1 MKNCLLLL
9 AVVAMVAVVAPA
21 YSQTIYLDTNG
32 DGMNSVLEK
41 QNGNNAA
48 PDDVLGASTT
58 AVDVYFDSN
67 HNPDGSTLLCP
78 QDAAQPYDMFS
89 YEATVRASGSG
100 SVTFNGWTDAL
111 GWSIGII
118 TIGDH
123 TFATAGT
130 DAWFGRGTQS
140 SGAVMGRYKV
150 GTLSV
155 SVTGTPKLDFVTS
168 STIDPS
174 AQTAFGGHC
183 YAPLFDNTNRLGEQY
198 PTSNAF
204 GTEAPVPVVPTTWG
218 KIKNLYH

>member
-21 YSQTIYLDTNG
+21 YSQTLYLDTNG
-32 DGMNSVLEK
+32 DGMNSLLEK
-41 QNGNNAA
+41 SNGNNAA

-67 HNPDGSTLLCP
+67 HNPDGSTVLCP
-78 QDAAQPYDMFS
+78 QDPSQPYDMFS

-100 SVTFNGWTDAL
+100 TVTFNGWTDAL

-123 TFATAGT
+123 TFATAGS
-130 DAWFGRGTQS
+130 DAWFGRGTAS
-140 SGAVMGRYKV
+140 SGAVMGRFKV

-155 SVTGTPKLDFVTS
+155 SVTGTPKLDFATS

>member
-9 AVVAMVAVVAPA
+9 AVVALVAVAAPA
-21 YSQTIYLDTNG
+21 HSQTLYMDTNG
-32 DGMNSVLEK
+32 DGKNSLLEK

-48 PDDVLGASTT
+48 PDDVLNSSTT
-58 AVDVYFDSN
+58 SVDIYFDAN
-67 HNPDGSTLLCP
+67 HAPDGSVLLCP

-100 SVTFNGWTDAL
+100 SVTFNGWTDNM

-130 DAWFGRGTQS
+130 DAWFGRGNQN
-140 SGAVMGRYKV
+140 AVMGLQKV
-150 GTLSV
+150 GTLSIA
-155 SVTGTPKLDFVTS
+155 VTGSPKLDFATS

-183 YAPLFDNTNRLGEQY
+183 YGPLFDNTNRLGEQY

>member
-9 AVVAMVAVVAPA
+9 AVVAMVGVAAPA
-21 YSQTIYLDTNG
+21 HSQTLYMDTNG
-32 DGMNSVLEK
+32 DGKNSLLEK

-48 PDDVLGASTT
+48 PDDVLNASTT
-58 AVDVYFDSN
+58 SVDFYFDPN
-67 HNPDGSTLLCP
+67 HNPDGSVVLCP
-78 QDAAQPYDMFS
+78 QDASQPYDMFS

-100 SVTFNGWTDAL
+100 SVTFNGWTDL
-111 GWSIGII
+111 MGWSIGII

-130 DAWFGRGTQS
+130 DAWFGRGNQN
-140 SGAVMGRYKV
+140 AVMGKQKV
-150 GTLSV
+150 GTLSIA
-155 SVTGTPKLDFVTS
+155 VTGSPKLDFATS
-168 STIDPS
+168 STIDFS

-183 YAPLFDNTNRLGEQY
+183 YGPLFDNTNRLGEQY
-198 PTSNAF
+198 PTSSAF

>member
-9 AVVAMVAVVAPA
+9 AVVALVAVVAPA
-21 YSQTIYLDTNG
+21 YSQTLYMDTNG
-32 DGMNSVLEK
+32 DGLNSLLEK
-41 QNGNNAA
+41 QNGNMAA
-48 PDDVLGASTT
+48 PDDVLGPGTT
-58 AVDVYFDSN
+58 SVDFYFDSN

-89 YEATVRASGSG
+89 YEATVHASGSG
-100 SVTFNGWTDAL
+100 TVTFNGWTDAM
-111 GWSIGII
+111 GWPIGII
-118 TIGDH
+118 TIGDN
-123 TFATAGT
+123 TFATAGA
-130 DAWFGRGTQS
+130 DAWFGRGNQT
-140 SGAVMGRYKV
+140 AVIGKFKV
-150 GTLSV
+150 GTLSI
-155 SVTGTPKLDFVTS
+155 SVTGTPKLDYLTS

-204 GTEAPVPVVPTTWG
+204 GTEAPVPVVETTWG

>member
-9 AVVAMVAVVAPA
+9 AAVALVGMVAPA
-21 YSQTIYLDTNG
+21 HSQTLYMDTNG
-32 DGMNSVLEK
+32 DGKNSILEH
-41 QNGNNAA
+41 QNGNAAA
-48 PDDVLGASTT
+48 PDDVLGAGTT
-58 AVDVYFDSN
+58 SVDVYFDSN

-100 SVTFNGWTDAL
+100 SVTFNGWTDNM
-111 GWSIGII
+111 GWAIGII

-130 DAWFGRGTQS
+130 DAWFGRGNQN
-140 SGAVMGRYKV
+140 AVIGKSKV
-150 GTLSV
+150 GTLSIT
-155 SVTGTPKLDFVTS
+155 VTGTPKLDFVTS
-168 STIDPS
+168 STIDGS

-183 YAPLFDNTNRLGEQY
+183 YGPLFDNTNRLGEQY
-198 PTSNAF
+198 PTSNAY

>member
-9 AVVAMVAVVAPA
+9 AVVALVAVVAPA
-21 YSQTIYLDTNG
+21 YSQTLYLDTNG
-32 DGMNSVLEK
+32 DGKNSLLEK

-48 PDDVLGASTT
+48 PDDVLNSSTT
-58 AVDVYFDSN
+58 SIDVYFDSN

-78 QDAAQPYDMFS
+78 QDPAQPYDMFS
-89 YEATVRASGSG
+89 YMAVLRASGSG
-100 SVTFNGWTDAL
+100 SVTFNSWTDNM
-111 GWSIGII
+111 GWNIGLISL
-118 TIGDH
+118 GDH
-123 TFATAGT
+123 TFASAGS
-130 DAWFGRGTQS
+130 DAWFGRGNPVAQ
-140 SGAVMGRYKV
+140 MGKFKV

-155 SVTGTPKLDFVTS
+155 AITGTPKIDFATS
-168 STIDPS
+168 STLDPAS
-174 AQTAFGGHC
+174 AETSFGGHC

>member
-9 AVVAMVAVVAPA
+9 AVVALVAVAAPA
-21 YSQTIYLDTNG
+21 HSQTLYMDTNG
-32 DGMNSVLEK
+32 DGKNSLLEK
-41 QNGNNAA
+41 SNGNNAA
-48 PDDVLGASTT
+48 PDDVLNASTT
-58 AVDVYFDSN
+58 SVDIYFDSN
-67 HNPDGSTLLCP
+67 HNPDGSTLQCP

-100 SVTFNGWTDAL
+100 SVTFNGWTDNM
-111 GWSIGII
+111 GWAIGII

-130 DAWFGRGTQS
+130 DAWFGRGNQN
-140 SGAVMGRYKV
+140 AVMGKSKV
-150 GTLSV
+150 GTLSIT
-155 SVTGTPKLDFVTS
+155 VTGTPKLDFVTS
-168 STIDPS
+168 STIDGS

-183 YAPLFDNTNRLGEQY
+183 YGPLFDNTNRLGEQY
-198 PTSNAF
+198 PTGNAY

>member
-21 YSQTIYLDTNG
+21 YSQTLYLDTNG
-32 DGMNSVLEK
+32 DGKNSLLEK
-41 QNGNNAA
+41 SNGNNAA

-67 HNPDGSTLLCP
+67 HNPDGSTVLCP

-89 YEATVRASGSG
+89 YEATVRYAGSG
-100 SVTFNGWTDAL
+100 AITFNGWTDNM
-111 GWSIGII
+111 GWPIGII

-130 DAWFGRGTQS
+130 DAWVGRATTT
-140 SGAVMGRYKV
+140 GAVMGKQKV
-150 GTLSV
+150 GTLSIAV
-155 SVTGTPKLDFVTS
+155 ANTPKLDFVCT
-168 STIDPS
+168 STIDFS

-183 YAPLFDNTNRLGEQY
+183 YGPMFDNTNRLCEQY
-198 PTSNAF
+198 PQSNAF

-218 KIKNLYH
+218 KIKTMYH